1 MNVDVNMREEEKFHV
16 DGWYA
21 TSPEFVVE
29 ALQRQL
35 VAASAIWP
43 DLKRARVEMESV
55 GDEIVR
61 VLEEARFK

>member
-1 MNVDVNMREEEKFHV
+1 MIVGVNMREEEKFHV

-43 DLKRARVEMESV
+43 DLKRARVEMESA
-55 GDEIVR
+55 GAEIVR
-61 VLEEARFK
+61 VLAEAKNK